1 MRRSAQWPDIW
12 LVVLGSIS
20 LIAWFLLLRP
30 GDGLVVPVLC
40 SASSLQALPSLVS
53 FNLAVSLGG
62 SAQLASDWALMVAA
76 MMPPLVITSLRHV
89 RDRSFARRRARAT
102 LLFLLG
108 YVLVWI
114 TAGFV
119 LQAMTLAARWAVPR
133 PLLCFGVVVAIAILW
148 QVSPAKQLCLNRCH
162 RRPHLAAFDL
172 GADRDVFT
180 FGLMNG
186 AWCVGSCWALMLA
199 LVASQGHALGMVAV
213 TLFAFGERLEGPAPL
228 AWRWRVP
235 FKALRIAA
243 AQAGLRLR
251 TQGRTRRLLR
261 WTPRGLAASE
271 GKNVA
276 VFTPN
281 SAVLHEKG

>member
-1 MRRSAQWPDIW
+1 MGRSAQCPDTW

-20 LIAWFLLLRP
+20 LIAWFLLLRH
-30 GDGLVVPVLC
+30 GSSLVIPALC
-40 SASSLQALPSLVS
+40 SASSLRALPLLAS
-53 FNLAVSLGG
+53 FNLAVAFGTP
-62 SAQLASDWALMVAA
+62 AQLASDWALMVAA
-76 MMPPLVITSLRHV
+76 MMLPLIIASLRHV

-108 YVLVWI
+108 YVLVWM

-119 LQAMTLAARWAVPR
+119 LQVMAFAARWAVPA
-133 PLLCFGVVVAIAILW
+133 PLLCFGVVVATAILW

-172 GADRDVFT
+172 AADRDAFA

-186 AWCVGSCWALMLA
+186 ASCVGSCWALMLT
-199 LVASQGHALGMVAV
+199 LVVSQGHALGMVAV

-228 AWRWRVP
+228 AWRWRGP

-243 AQAGLRLR
+243 AQASLWLT
-251 TQGRTRRLLR
+251 TQGRTSKRIVE
-261 WTPRGLAASE
+261 S
-271 GKNVA
+271 
-276 VFTPN
+276 
-281 SAVLHEKG
+281 